1 MPRKAREKSKSGIYH
16 IMLRGINQQQIFY
29 EEEDYEKFLK
39 ILRET
44 KEKRNFVLYSY
55 CLMGNHIHLLLKE
68 DQETVGETIKRLGLN
83 FVYWYNVKYQ
93 RVGHLFQDRFKSEP
107 VETNEYFLTVL
118 RYIHQN
124 PVHAKICKKI
134 DEYKYSSYQEYVN
147 ERKFIDTEKTY
158 EIVSDKS
165 FLELHMVDISSKC
178 IDVEETPRL
187 RLTDEQVQKLISKY
201 VKCQDGVEFQKL
213 KEAEKSKCIVK
224 LYNKGASIRQISR
237 LTGTTKKI
245 VEKYSK

>member
-1 MPRKAREKSKSGIYH
+1 
-16 IMLRGINQQQIFY
+16 
-29 EEEDYEKFLK
+29 
-39 ILRET
+39 
-44 KEKRNFVLYSY
+44 
-55 CLMGNHIHLLLKE
+55 
-68 DQETVGETIKRLGLN
+68 
-83 FVYWYNVKYQ
+83 
-93 RVGHLFQDRFKSEP
+93 
-107 VETNEYFLTVL
+107 
-118 RYIHQN
+118 
-124 PVHAKICKKI
+124 
-134 DEYKYSSYQEYVN
+134 
-147 ERKFIDTEKTY
+147 
-158 EIVSDKS
+158 
-165 FLELHMVDISSKC
+165 MVDISSKC